1 LIAAAPSFALPD
13 DPRYQPRWVSPVR
26 PWVNCD
32 KPRRLDLRDAWTAG
46 DISHHLTPS
55 QQTTYAKYRAWSAL
69 HQAGRVFMLDC
80 SRRWGKS
87 ALGCVTLIEDCFRI
101 PGGRFVYLGPEKEQ
115 IKKFVI
121 GLMENV
127 LSDCPPDLRPRFYRT
142 SLVYEFRHNGS
153 RIELYG
159 LDKNPD
165 GGRGPGLDGGFL
177 DEAAFFKR
185 LEYTLKDVLLP
196 QMMGRLWARLLGAST
211 PPVSPGHTW
220 TAEMLPDAMK
230 RGALDQKTILDA
242 DQYSEAERDEIIE
255 SLGGR
260 NSSRCKRELFCIHEA
275 DASRAII
282 PEYQAVEKEIVTE
295 FEIPLWRDCYTAM
308 DPGWQDLTGVLFG
321 YWNFDLA
328 KLDIEDEIA
337 ESQMVSGKIAEEIKR
352 KEALLWPPETC
363 KRLKSDGSMVPQPYR
378 RYSDRNRRLLGDLS
392 REHDLVFIPTR
403 SDDIEQDINQLRNA
417 IAQKK
422 IRIHPR
428 CVMLQ
433 QHLRNGVWK
442 NDRHNI
448 FDREG
453 KTMGH
458 FDLISALNYMWRN
471 VNRHRN
477 PAPKVVQTYDSD
489 RRARL
494 TGHADTRVSKWD
506 RGGKRQ
512 FMR

>member
-1 LIAAAPSFALPD
+1 
-13 DPRYQPRWVSPVR
+13 
-26 PWVNCD
+26 
-32 KPRRLDLRDAWTAG
+32 
-46 DISHHLTPS
+46 
-55 QQTTYAKYRAWSAL
+55 
-69 HQAGRVFMLDC
+69 MLDC

-142 SLVYEFRHNGS
+142 SFVYEFRNGS

-211 PPVSPGHTW
+211 PPVSPGHYW
-220 TAEMLPDAMK
+220 TADMLPDAVK
-230 RGALDQKTILDA
+230 RGAHDTKTILDA
-242 DQYSEAERDEIIE
+242 DQYSEAEREEIIE
-255 SLGGR
+255 GLGGR
-260 NSSRCKRELFCIHEA
+260 ENSRCKRELFCIHEA
-275 DASRAII
+275 DATMAIV
-282 PEYQAVEKEIVTE
+282 PEFKDVEKLIVMEVT
-295 FEIPLWRDCYTAM
+295 PPTWRDCYTTM

-321 YWNFDLA
+321 YWHFELA
-328 KLDIEDEIA
+328 KLVIEDEIA
-337 ESQMVSGKIAEEIKR
+337 ESQMVSSKIAEHIKV
-352 KEALLWPPETC
+352 KEALLWPPDRV
-363 KRLKSDGSMVPQPYR
+363 KRVKSNGDHVPQPYR

-392 REHDLVFIPTR
+392 REHNLVFIPTR
-403 SDDIEQDINQLRNA
+403 SDDIEQDINQLRGA
-417 IAQKK
+417 IQASK
-422 IRIHPR
+422 ILIEPR
-428 CVMLQ
+428 CTMLV
-433 QHLRNGVWK
+433 QHLKNGVWK

-453 KTMGH
+453 KSMGH
-458 FDLISALNYMWRN
+458 YDLISALNYMWRN
-471 VNRHRN
+471 VNRQRN
-477 PAPKVVQTYDSD
+477 PAPKVVATYQTDM
-489 RRARL
+489 RERFVTRE
-494 TGHADTRVSKWD
+494 DTRVSKWD
-506 RGGKRQ
+506 RGGRRQ

>member
-1 LIAAAPSFALPD
+1 MNANTRGSFALPTN
-13 DPRYQPRWVSPVR
+13 PRYIPRWVSPVL
-26 PWVNCD
+26 PWVACD
-32 KPRRLDLRDAWTAG
+32 KQRREDLREAWQAG

-55 QQTTYAKYRAWSAL
+55 QFATYQKYRGWAS
-69 HQAGRVFMLDC
+69 HVEAGRVFMLDC

-87 ALGCVTLIEDCFRI
+87 ALGCVVLVEDCFRM
-101 PGGRFVYLGPEKEQ
+101 PGGRFVYIGPEREQ

-121 GLMENV
+121 GLMAAV
-127 LSDCPPDLRPRFYRT
+127 LSDCPPDMQPRFYRT
-142 SLVYEFRHNGS
+142 SLTYEFPNGS
-153 RIELYG
+153 RIEMFG
-159 LDKNPD
+159 LDKNPN
-165 GGRGPGLDGGFL
+165 GGRGPGLDGGFC
-177 DEAAFFKR
+177 DEAAFFKN
-185 LEYTLKDVLLP
+185 LDYTLKDILRP
-196 QMMGRLWARLLGAST
+196 QMMGRLWARLLCAST
-211 PPVSPGHTW
+211 PPVSPGHPW
-220 TAEMLPDAMK
+220 TAEMLPDAAK
-230 RGALDQKTILDA
+230 RGALDRKTIEDA
-242 DQYSEAERDEIIE
+242 DQYSEAEREEIIE
-255 SLGGR
+255 EFGGR
-260 NSSRCKRELFCIHEA
+260 NSSRCKRELFCVHEA
-275 DASRAII
+275 DAALSII
-282 PEYQAVEKEIVTE
+282 PEYQVVESEIVKEVTAP
-295 FEIPLWRDCYTAM
+295 IWRDCYTTM

-321 YWNFDLA
+321 YWHFDLA
-328 KLDIEDEIA
+328 KLVIEDEIA
-337 ESQMVSGKIAEEIKR
+337 ESQMVSGRIASEIRR

-363 KRLKSDGSMVPQPYR
+363 KRLKSDGTTVPQPYR

-417 IAQKK
+417 IADKK
-422 IRIHPR
+422 IMIHPR

-442 NDRHNI
+442 NDRRNI

-477 PAPKVVQTYDSD
+477 PAPRTVATYDSE
-489 RRARL
+489 RRERL
-494 TGHADTRVSKWD
+494 ISGSDTRVSKWD